1 MSTSVSPTSRII
13 PNTRFIRP
21 IAHANLAKHKI
32 PLPVRAVFDI
42 EANNKADNW
51 LIKKKVEA
59 ANKINKVKGIKHVI
73 SIDDYED
80 VLKRIDLDV
89 RLKAAVTNYKMENL
103 KLDHIYED
111 ASLMIKKGREEED
124 AKVLSMGYKLIHDYE
139 TNMGKLLTRKGSVKK
154 NERPI
159 DITPQFRDPTK

>member
-1 MSTSVSPTSRII
+1 MSTSISPTSRII

-21 IAHANLAKHKI
+21 IAYANLAKHKI
-32 PLPVRAVFDI
+32 PMPVRAVFDI
-42 EANNKADNW
+42 QTNNNADDW
-51 LIKKKVEA
+51 PIKKKVEA
-59 ANKINKVKGIKHVI
+59 ANRINKAKGIKHKI

-89 RLKAAVTNYKMENL
+89 RLKAAVTNYKMEHL

-111 ASLMIKKGREEED
+111 ASLMIEKGRADGD

-139 TNMGKLLTRKGSVKK
+139 VNMGKLLQRKGSVKK
-154 NERPI
+154 NERAI